1 MPTGII
7 LKGIGGFYYISA
19 DEAIY
24 ECKAR
29 GIFRKNDVIPLPGDK
44 VNFSITDEGSQKGSL
59 DQVLPRFSQLTRPA
73 VANINQ
79 VILVI
84 AARSPV
90 PDFLLL
96 DKLLVKAAKENIKPV
111 ICLNKLDL
119 DIDDAGRKISEAYKN
134 AGYDFLRTS
143 VKTGQ
148 GLDELEDKLGS
159 MVTVFAGQSGVG
171 KSTLLNS
178 ILKDLIMETGDLSIR
193 SDRGKHTTRHAELI
207 PLSCGGYIADTPGF
221 SSFELESIEQN
232 ELQHY
237 YSEFSNPAES
247 CRFSGCSHANEPD
260 CKIKELVENG
270 MIDMGR
276 YERYI
281 ELLGYLKKLNDM
293 KYKKSN
299 KEKEKRQ

>member
-7 LKGIGGFYYISA
+7 LKGIGGFYYVSEN
-19 DEAIY
+19 EAIY

-29 GIFRKNDVIPLPGDK
+29 GIFRKNDVTPLPGDR
-44 VNFSITDEGSQKGSL
+44 VNFSVIDEEKKKGSL
-59 DQVLPRFSQLTRPA
+59 DEVLPRFSQLTRPA
-73 VANINQ
+73 VVNVNQ
-79 VILVI
+79 VVIVI
-84 AARSPV
+84 AAKSPV

-96 DKLLVKAAKENIKPV
+96 DKLLVTAAKENIKAV

-119 DIDDAGRKISEAYKN
+119 DMDDEGEKISEAYKN
-134 AGYDFLRTS
+134 AGYDFIRTS
-143 VKTGQ
+143 TKTRQ
-148 GLDELEDKLGS
+148 GLDKLEDKLRS

-178 ILKDLIMETGDLSIR
+178 ILKDLIMETGILSLKN
-193 SDRGKHTTRHAELI
+193 DRGKHTTRHAELI
-207 PLSCGGYIADTPGF
+207 PLVCGGYIVDTPGF
-221 SSFELESIEQN
+221 SSFELENIEQN

-237 YSEFSNPAES
+237 YNEFLELAED

-260 CKIKELVENG
+260 CKIKELVSSG
-270 MIDMGR
+270 TIDAGR

-281 ELLGYLKKLNDM
+281 ELLGYLKQLSAM

>member
-7 LKGIGGFYYISA
+7 LKGIGGFYYVSA
-19 DEAIY
+19 AEAIY

-29 GIFRKNDVIPLPGDK
+29 GIFRKNDVTPLPGDR
-44 VNFSITDEGSQKGSL
+44 VNFSVIDEEKKKGSL
-59 DQVLPRFSQLTRPA
+59 DEVLPRFSQLTRPA
-73 VANINQ
+73 VVNVNQ
-79 VILVI
+79 VVIVI
-84 AARSPV
+84 AAKSPV

-96 DKLLVKAAKENIKPV
+96 DKLLVTAAKENIKAV

-119 DIDDAGRKISEAYKN
+119 DMDDEGEKISEAYKN
-134 AGYDFLRTS
+134 AGYDFIRTS
-143 VKTGQ
+143 TKTRQ
-148 GLDELEDKLGS
+148 GLDKLEDKLRS

-178 ILKDLIMETGDLSIR
+178 ILKDLIMETGILSLKN
-193 SDRGKHTTRHAELI
+193 DRGKHTTRHAELI
-207 PLSCGGYIADTPGF
+207 PLVCGGYIVDTPGF
-221 SSFELESIEQN
+221 SSFELENIEQN

-237 YSEFSNPAES
+237 YNEFLELAED

-260 CKIKELVENG
+260 CKIKELVSSG
-270 MIDMGR
+270 TIDAGR

-281 ELLGYLKKLNDM
+281 ELLGYLKQLSAM